1 MDIEKIIEQL
11 DTLCEGSVDNA
22 KKSEAMNDFVFEAAR
37 EMAKSETGMDFEDI
51 DDLSV
56 SDKLKF
62 QIAENDHLDTIMYGW
77 EIHCEE
83 KYGLAA

>member
-1 MDIEKIIEQL
+1 MYFEKIIEKL
-11 DTLCEGSVDNA
+11 DALSEGAGDNV
-22 KKSEAMNDFVFEAAR
+22 KQSEAMNDFVFEAAR
-37 EMAKSETGMDFEDI
+37 EMAKQETGMDFEDI